1 MKQFAGLASD
11 MLIYFALVWL
21 TLLEVNTGWCE
32 EMPMMLYTILGLGAV
47 GMCRILLQRIICR
60 ICWLDVVI
68 ALWFLYITLNYWF
81 VSPYPAGE
89 RYFSYLSSMLLYI
102 VLRYSVSDKHKHA
115 VLIALIIGGGYEAVL
130 GLMQLVGWEYS
141 RHSLFDVTGTF
152 FNPGP
157 YSGYIVVVLSIVT
170 AYLYHRR
177 DLYTFPYMRKGMPHL
192 TMYPTGIF
200 VLSCVVFYLSV
211 IILPATWSR
220 AAFVAYIAVLFVLFY
235 KRHKKW
241 VIALVYLATVAGA
254 FLYWVK
260 ADSANG
266 RVLMNTISVRA
277 MTEKPICGHGIGGFA
292 NAFAN
297 EQALYF
303 EENADSPFVEVA
315 GSPEYAFNEWM
326 SVGVEQ
332 GCTGMLFLTVIVV
345 GTCIILLQKRN
356 EMAYG
361 WIALWVF
368 ALFSYPLSLQ
378 PFRILTVLFTAY
390 AANSICKE
398 RPNERWGYKI
408 RHILW
413 VAMALMVTYGII
425 PRIKHKV
432 QTNKEWNMVSGYQH
446 AAFADDY
453 AEWYN
458 TLSDNPK
465 FLFAYGKILHELKR
479 YNDSNAA
486 LRDGLMVSS
495 DPMFYVVMGNNYKA
509 LKAYKEAEKSYK
521 TAFYMGP
528 NKMYPLYQLLQL
540 YIESG
545 NEKEAQDTARRIVD
559 FIPKVRSNATD
570 EMQQFASE
578 YLNNKNFKNEYEHES
593 QKEL

>member
-1 MKQFAGLASD
+1 MMQHIKQFAGLTSD
-11 MLIYFALVWL
+11 MLTSLSLVWL

-32 EMPMMLYTILGLGAV
+32 EMPMMLYTILGLGVV
-47 GMCRILLQRIICR
+47 GICRILLQRTIR
-60 ICWLDVVI
+60 QICWMDTVI

-81 VSPYPAGE
+81 ISPYPAGE
-89 RYFSYLSSMLLYI
+89 RYFSYLSSMVLYV

-115 VLIALIIGGGYEAVL
+115 VLIALAIGGGYEALL

-157 YSGYIVVVLSIVT
+157 YSGYIVVMLSIVT
-170 AYLYHRR
+170 AYFYKRR
-177 DLYTFPYMRKGMPHL
+177 ELYTFPYFKKGMQL
-192 TMYPTGIF
+192 RRIYPTCIF
-200 VLSCVVFYLSV
+200 ILSSVVLYLSV

-220 AAFVAYIAVLFVLFY
+220 AAFVAYVVVLFALFY

-241 VIALVYLATVAGA
+241 VVSLFCLAAIAGV
-254 FLYWVK
+254 FLYWAK

-266 RVLMNTISVRA
+266 RVLMNTISVRS

-292 NAFAN
+292 QTFAN
-297 EQALYF
+297 GQAEYF
-303 EENADSPFVEVA
+303 KENPDSPFVEVA

-332 GCTGMLFLTVIVV
+332 GCTGMLFFTIVAI
-345 GTCIILLQKRN
+345 GTCIILLRKRN

-361 WIALWVF
+361 WIALLTF
-368 ALFSYPLSLQ
+368 ALFSYPFSLQ
-378 PFRILTVLFTAY
+378 PFRILAVLFTAY

-398 RPNERWGYKI
+398 KPNERWGYNI
-408 RHILW
+408 RHILL
-413 VAMALMVTYGII
+413 VAFALMVTWGII
-425 PRIKHKV
+425 PRIEHKV
-432 QTNKEWNMVSGYQH
+432 QTNREWNMVSGYQH

-465 FLFAYGKILHELKR
+465 FLFAYGKILHEIKR

-495 DPMFYVVMGNNYKA
+495 DPMFHVVMGNNYKA
-509 LKAYKEAEKSYK
+509 LKAYKEAEESYK
-521 TAFYMGP
+521 TAFHMGP

-545 NEKEAQDTARRIVD
+545 NEEGAQETARRIVD
-559 FIPKVRSNATD
+559 FKPKVRSNATD
-570 EMQQFASE
+570 EMQQFASK
-578 YLNNKNFKNEYEHES
+578 YLNNKNFK
-593 QKEL
+593 Q